1 MPPDLLE
8 YVPPS
13 LLHAKNRKCT
23 CRTGTNKH
31 VCCSQEYSEN
41 MIQHYLML
49 NHFVCLIL
57 NFINTH
63 FFEIHRYKCYHC
75 QSYTFSIMS
84 YHLSWQGMTLL
95 LRSKHASQLWT
106 LFCSLSLHNPHPHIG
121 REMDPST
128 WQWPFWASS
137 LLSSLLLLPGKQ

>member
-23 CRTGTNKH
+23 CRTGALSIQICLPH
-31 VCCSQEYSEN
+31 SWYSRN
-41 MIQHYLML
+41 MTQHYLTV
-49 NHFVCLIL
+49 NDFVGLIWRHTQFL
-57 NFINTH
+57 KIRRDPRY
-63 FFEIHRYKCYHC
+63 HR
-75 QSYTFSIMS
+75 QRYTFGIMS

-95 LRSKHASQLWT
+95 LRSKHASRLWT

-128 WQWPFWASS
+128 WQWPFWAFS